1 MDKID
6 NNNDGFVAE
15 DELKVWI
22 KAAQKKHI
30 FDSVEQQWKDFDM
43 NNDGLISWDE
53 YKNVTY
59 GSYLGNHSHNQY
71 VSLSTKQK
79 ESQSPSNSRQT
90 LLQQDRERI
99 VEWFSDQWCEWF
111 SGCFYDGVFDQFCDW
126 LPPQRTLRQNQ
137 NITTLIWCQE
147 MRDVSKSPTQTET
160 WSQTNK
166 SLQHFFILKI
176 TNTWGASWCRW
187 VWCHWHDVTDVM
199 WCHWFHVLLS
209 QETIEDIDKNGD
221 GFIDLQEYIGE
232 KN

>member
-1 MDKID
+1 MLDFISNTVCTCSIIVDKID

-79 ESQSPSNSRQT
+79 ESQFPSNSRQT

-99 VEWFSDQWCEWF
+99 VD
-111 SGCFYDGVFDQFCDW
+111 
-126 LPPQRTLRQNQ
+126 
-137 NITTLIWCQE
+137 
-147 MRDVSKSPTQTET
+147 
-160 WSQTNK
+160 
-166 SLQHFFILKI
+166 
-176 TNTWGASWCRW
+176 
-187 VWCHWHDVTDVM
+187 
-199 WCHWFHVLLS
+199 
-209 QETIEDIDKNGD
+209 
-221 GFIDLQEYIGE
+221 
-232 KN
+232 

>member
-1 MDKID
+1 MCTCSIIVDKID

-99 VEWFSDQWCEWF
+99 VE
-111 SGCFYDGVFDQFCDW
+111 
-126 LPPQRTLRQNQ
+126 
-137 NITTLIWCQE
+137 
-147 MRDVSKSPTQTET
+147 
-160 WSQTNK
+160 
-166 SLQHFFILKI
+166 
-176 TNTWGASWCRW
+176 
-187 VWCHWHDVTDVM
+187 
-199 WCHWFHVLLS
+199 
-209 QETIEDIDKNGD
+209 
-221 GFIDLQEYIGE
+221 
-232 KN
+232 